1 LSGSSAAAFSTF
13 GTYQTTLEHTGSRV
27 GIPAPDSGQFVP
39 GDEWIVH
46 RAAVQSGF
54 NSAAGLIQSGL
65 IRQGGGLGLDGCGT
79 GNGLTYRYLEIKE
92 YGSPI
97 YNCNIFYGLGNV
109 PSGQTIT
116 FDIFR
121 RAATSTWGLWI
132 NGVDRGT
139 FNLGFN
145 TGVTQAGGEIASA
158 DALFATETSTTYGS
172 CCMGWSY
179 YTGVNRV
186 GAVLV
191 NGGVQ
196 LAGNSSSLWHLS
208 PVPTPF
214 YVKHRL

>member
-1 LSGSSAAAFSTF
+1 MRLVLAFGWARRGLAVAVSLALSAGPAAAAGFNTF

-27 GIPAPDSGQFVP
+27 GIPAPDAGQFVP
-39 GDEWIVH
+39 GDEWVVH

-97 YNCNIFYGLGNV
+97 YNCDIFYGLGNV

-121 RAATSTWGLWI
+121 RARDL
-132 NGVDRGT
+132 D
-139 FNLGFN
+139 
-145 TGVTQAGGEIASA
+145 
-158 DALFATETSTTYGS
+158 
-172 CCMGWSY
+172 
-179 YTGVNRV
+179 V
-186 GAVLV
+186 GAVDQRRGPRDLQSE
-191 NGGVQ
+191 VQ
-196 LAGNSSSLWHLS
+196 
-208 PVPTPF
+208 
-214 YVKHRL
+214 HRRHPSRR